1 VSGKKNKPKVII
13 IGGGFAG
20 LNAALTLGNKAVE
33 VTLFD
38 KRNFHLFQPLLYQ
51 VATGGLSP
59 ADISSP
65 LRAILA
71 KQKNTVVLQDEV
83 VDVDPQSKTIQTE
96 KSSYSYDY
104 LIVACGA
111 THHYFG
117 NDSWESIA
125 PGLKTI
131 EDATHIRSKILS
143 AFEKAEISTDQ
154 ELLKELLTFVI
165 VGGGPTGI
173 EMAGAIGELSQYVL
187 KNDFKNIS
195 TAHAKILLIESLNE
209 LLPAYPPSLAR
220 HAQQSLEKLGIQVIK
235 EARVTKIE
243 PNRVQI
249 KMGKNTRWIKTQTVI
264 WAAGTKASDL
274 AERLAQ
280 KTNSEQDKQGRLVV
294 NSFCQ
299 LTNTREIFILGDL
312 AHFKDSKQESLPGV
326 AQVAIQQGKY
336 VGKYILRPS
345 RGKAQKVFHYKD
357 KGNMAVIGRKAA
369 VAMVGNIQFSG
380 YFAWILWL
388 FVHLMYLVGFQNKIL
403 VFIQWA
409 YNYFTRNSSARI
421 IANYR

>member
-1 VSGKKNKPKVII
+1 MNKPTKEPHVII

-20 LNAALTLGNKAVE
+20 LNAARSFRNKAVR

-65 LRAILA
+65 LRAILSNE
-71 KQKNTVVLQDEV
+71 KNITVLQEEV
-83 VDVDPQSKTIQTE
+83 IAIDPSSKAV
-96 KSSYSYDY
+96 KSIKASFSYDY
-104 LIVACGA
+104 LIVACGSQ
-111 THHYFG
+111 HFYFG
-117 NDSWESIA
+117 HDEWESLA

-143 AFEKAEISTDQ
+143 AFERAEIANDKDTISG
-154 ELLKELLTFVI
+154 LLTFVI

-173 EMAGAIGELSQYVL
+173 EMAGAIGELSQHAL

-195 TAHAKILLIESLNE
+195 PSKAKIILIESMDQ
-209 LLPAYPPSLAR
+209 LLPSYPRSLADK
-220 HAQQSLEKLGIQVIK
+220 AQESLERLGIQIM
-235 EARVTKIE
+235 EGTRVSEVE

-249 KMGKNTRWIKTQTVI
+249 KKGEEINWIKTQTII
-264 WAAGTKASDL
+264 WAAGTQACSLGKKISDTT
-274 AERLAQ
+274 
-280 KTNSEQDKQGRLVV
+280 KSELDKQGRLIV
-294 NSFCQ
+294 NQFCQ
-299 LTNTREIFILGDL
+299 LPDYEEMFIVGDL
-312 AHFKDSKQESLPGV
+312 AHFRDSRENTLPGV

-336 VGKYILRPS
+336 VAHNILNKINGNTSKSFRYHD
-345 RGKAQKVFHYKD
+345 R
-357 KGNMAVIGRKAA
+357 GNMAVIGRKAA
-369 VAMVGNIQFSG
+369 VAMVGKWQFSG
-380 YFAWILWL
+380 YFAWVLWL
-388 FVHLMYLVGFQNKIL
+388 FVHLMYIVGFQNKIL